1 MKQKNTVA
9 VACNSKHFIVASINQ
24 RLDLPVSRE
33 IIANR
38 LISSPIQRRLEL
50 KYSEYRS

>member
-9 VACNSKHFIVASINQ
+9 VACISKHFIAASINQ
-24 RLDLPVSRE
+24 RLDLPASRE
-33 IIANR
+33 ITANR

-50 KYSEYRS
+50 KYSGYRS